1 MSFWNSRPTH
11 QSAEQAILLSENFEG
26 KIQNIK
32 NDDTG
37 RISSTAFNLYKQ
49 PFRIINIYESNKPYQ
64 RENFFQ
70 SLTNYLTNVQNT
82 IIGGDFNMVEN
93 LNDRSGGSICNTHLV
108 GSQALSKL
116 IQNQNLQDAWRKMN
130 SHKSQFTHLRIQS
143 DIHSRLDR
151 IYATKNINIF

>member
-11 QSAEQAILLSENFEG
+11 QSDEQAILLSDNFEG

-70 SLTNYLTNVQNT
+70 SLTILLTSKIPLLEET
-82 IIGGDFNMVEN
+82 
-93 LNDRSGGSICNTHLV
+93 SI
-108 GSQALSKL
+108 
-116 IQNQNLQDAWRKMN
+116 W
-130 SHKSQFTHLRIQS
+130 
-143 DIHSRLDR
+143 
-151 IYATKNINIF
+151 